1 MSKTGPIAAFLFLA
15 GCVVG
20 GVSSQFVVP
29 PARAQDA
36 GTRWDYF
43 CFEHA
48 NAEDASVKL
57 NEAGAQGWQLVSVS
71 SRGSHNFEALFCMS
85 RRR

>member
-1 MSKTGPIAAFLFLA
+1 MSKTGAIAAFLFLA

-36 GTRWDYF
+36 GARWDYF
-43 CFEHA
+43 CFNDTNGEEVSA
-48 NAEDASVKL
+48 KL
-57 NEAGAQGWQLVSVS
+57 NDAGAQGWQLVSVS